1 MRWARFFSNSRMNTA
16 TPTSTTIVRTALNVS
31 TTPQPLSRRQ
41 LLGTRWERGDV
52 PARART
58 RRLLE
63 PGAHRGDALGV
74 EAEPVHPAD
83 VTRVLDLHT
92 TVHDHRHAPLLGRPR
107 TLLVDHAELA
117 PQGVGPD
124 GDGVLGEGRERVGC
138 TEDVHEVDVLGYVA
152 QARVAG
158 LTEDLGLARVH

>member
-1 MRWARFFSNSRMNTA
+1 MRTMTMMTGRMALLMAVRCPKALLANGHCSWCRRPARRSSAAFRRSPSMRWARFFSNSRMNTA

-31 TTPQPLSRRQ
+31 TTPQPLSRRE

-74 EAEPVHPAD
+74 EAEPVHPSD
-83 VTRVLDLHT
+83 VTRVLDLQT

-117 PQGVGPD
+117 PQG
-124 GDGVLGEGRERVGC
+124 
-138 TEDVHEVDVLGYVA
+138 
-152 QARVAG
+152 
-158 LTEDLGLARVH
+158 